1 MRMKSEIAIR
11 PLRPHEEDQAYRL
24 ILDVFDSHVAL
35 HYSPQ
40 GRDTFPGML
49 SSGFLGETGPTG
61 FTLVAESE
69 EGLVGVLSVIKTNRM
84 ALLFVDVR
92 YHGRA
97 MGRSL
102 VEADVSECLTND
114 PILGWIT
121 VSSTPNATLF
131 YGKLGFAK
139 RGEEVDENGMRFI
152 PMKREIKN

>member
-1 MRMKSEIAIR
+1 
-11 PLRPHEEDQAYRL
+11 
-24 ILDVFDSHVAL
+24 
-35 HYSPQ
+35 
-40 GRDTFPGML
+40 ML
-49 SSGFLGETGPTG
+49 SPGFLGETGPTR

-69 EGLVGVLSVIKTNRM
+69 GGLAGVLSVIKTNHM

-97 MGRSL
+97 IGRSL

-114 PILGWIT
+114 PSLGWIT

-139 RGEEVDENGMRFI
+139 RGAEIDENGMRFI